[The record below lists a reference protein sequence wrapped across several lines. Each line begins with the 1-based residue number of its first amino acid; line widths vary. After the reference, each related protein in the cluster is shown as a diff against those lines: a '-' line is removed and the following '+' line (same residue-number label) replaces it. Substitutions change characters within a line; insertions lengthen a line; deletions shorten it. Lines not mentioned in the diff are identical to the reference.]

1 MGPSNHEASPTT
13 GVNGEVELGAC
24 EWIWGPCSLGDV
36 VRVLVRAG
44 CSGIELSGEPDREDR
59 DGLAE
64 ALAAQGIVATGI
76 TAICPLP
83 SEERD
88 LAHPDRERGRAA
100 VAYYRRCAD
109 LAAEV
114 DAPTIGL
121 IPTAVGRV
129 GPLSSFEEERRR
141 AVERAR
147 EVAAY
152 AGERQIGV
160 GIEAVN
166 RYESFLVNTANDA
179 LAFAEDVG
187 LANVGVILD
196 AYHMNIE
203 EHDPSRAVSAAGSKI
218 RCLHLADSNR
228 RGLGHGH
235 VAVGELVAAAV
246 GSGFRGPV
254 VFEFTAPG
262 SNPFRAPGGTEALP
276 KLEGFLQDSVSIA
289 RTALARTDGAR

>member
-1 MGPSNHEASPTT
+1 MEGGS
-13 GVNGEVELGAC
+13 ELGAC

-36 VRVLVRAG
+36 LRALVGVG

-59 DGLAE
+59 DGLAD
-64 ALAAQGIVATGI
+64 ALSAQRIVATGI
-76 TAICPLP
+76 TAICPWP

-100 VAYYRRCAD
+100 VDYYRRCVD

-147 EVAAY
+147 RVAAY
-152 AGERQIGV
+152 AGERGIGV

-187 LANVGVILD
+187 RANVGVILD

-203 EHDPSRAVSAAGSKI
+203 EHDAIRAVSAAGSKI

-235 VAVGELVAAAV
+235 LAIRELIAAAV

-262 SNPFRAPGGTEALP
+262 WNPFRARGGTEAFS

-289 RTALARTDGAR
+289 RAALASTDGAR